1 MQPRRVRSP
10 DLSDSGE
17 VSIEHPPFSLYL
29 ITDRKLAKDGLVA
42 ACEEVL
48 AAARMYRRVVA
59 VQLREKDLTGR
70 ELLALARELR
80 KICTAHGALLL
91 INDRIDVA
99 LACDADGVHLPTN
112 SFSVRAARKLLGK
125 SKLIGVST
133 HSIAEVEAAN
143 RAGANFVVFGPVYD
157 PISKNANGPP
167 AGIDALRAACEL
179 SDIPVYALGGI
190 TPDRIAELSECEVAG
205 VAAIGSVFGAPS
217 PAHATRHLLQAISDH
232 LPL

>member
-1 MQPRRVRSP
+1 
-10 DLSDSGE
+10 

-29 ITDRKLAKDGLVA
+29 ITDRKLVKNGLAA
-42 ACEEVL
+42 ACEEIL
-48 AAARMYRRVVA
+48 AAARMYRRFVA
-59 VQLREKDLTGR
+59 VQLREKDLTSR

-99 LACDADGVHLPTN
+99 LACDADGVHLPAD
-112 SFSVRAARKLLGK
+112 SFAVRDARELLGK

-133 HSIAEVEAAN
+133 HTIAEVEAAN
-143 RAGANFVVFGPVYD
+143 RAGADFVVFGPVYD
-157 PISKNANGPP
+157 PISKRGFGPA
-167 AGIDALRAACEL
+167 AGVEALRSVCEA

-190 TPDRIAELSECEVAG
+190 RPDRIAELSECEVAG

-217 PAHATRHLLQAISDH
+217 PADATRALLQAISEH
-232 LPL
+232 LP